1 MIATTI
7 EQGKEL
13 LSLGIDKD
21 TADMAWTYY
30 DKQYNLSVYGVQ
42 DELNPEHPDMPAW
55 SLEGLLKV
63 MSFPMV
69 YQSEGKSPEHFRKWK
84 CNQLLNKNH
93 FKKWKWEC
101 NQLVIE
107 SGFFDTPIEA
117 AIDCIKE
124 VNNKLNT

>member
-55 SLEGLLKV
+55 SLEGLLKA

-69 YQSEGKSPEHFRKWK
+69 YQSEGKTPEHFRKWK
-84 CNQLLNKNH
+84 CNQLFEYNH
-93 FKKWKWEC
+93 
-101 NQLVIE
+101 LVIE

-124 VNNKLNT
+124 VNNKLKQIEL